1 VTLVAAAVA
10 IAAVVLTYL
19 CCIRPMRRRQCAMT
33 PRPFQGEVARLRAEI
48 ATLKSARPG
57 R

>member
-10 IAAVVLTYL
+10 VAAVVLTYL
-19 CCIRPMRRRQCAMT
+19 CCIRPVRRGQCAMT
-33 PRPFQGEVARLRAEI
+33 PGPSQGEAEVAALRA
-48 ATLKSARPG
+48 ASASPEDR